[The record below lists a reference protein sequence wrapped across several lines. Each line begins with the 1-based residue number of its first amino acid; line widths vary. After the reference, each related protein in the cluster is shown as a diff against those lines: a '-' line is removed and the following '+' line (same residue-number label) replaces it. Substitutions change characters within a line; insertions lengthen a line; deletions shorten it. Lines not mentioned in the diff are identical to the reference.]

1 MFYNIKRIFF
11 IAFYPL
17 TYSATLLTTMS
28 TLERS
33 SAMYRAVTV
42 LDQL

>member
-1 MFYNIKRIFF
+1 MFYNIKCTFF
-11 IAFYPL
+11 IIFYPL